1 MPLKDTP
8 VELVTE
14 PEVRQTR
21 SGWVASS
28 GAGSSL
34 RIGVR
39 GRTAEE
45 ARTRFDASVGRWRE
59 LIAKAR
65 G

>member
-1 MPLKDTP
+1 MPLKDQPTA
-8 VELVTE
+8 LVTE

-28 GAGSSL
+28 GAGSRL
-34 RIGVR
+34 KIGVR
-39 GRTAEE
+39 GQTAEE
-45 ARTRFDASVGRWRE
+45 ARHRFDVSVERWRE
-59 LIAKAR
+59 LITKAR

>member
-1 MPLKDTP
+1 MPLKAKPTA
-8 VELVTE
+8 LVTE

-28 GAGSSL
+28 GPGSRL
-34 RIGVR
+34 KIGVR
-39 GRTAEE
+39 GPTAEE
-45 ARTRFDASVGRWRE
+45 AKARFDVSVERWRE